1 MGIALFRHPAQNG
14 HGLGPGDGGPGI
26 GPQGPVVGPAA
37 LHDAQLVKGLYRVQ
51 IPRGDVFGIGV
62 GKGDRRIGVQV
73 QSQPV
78 GRHQGKVP
86 PGDVAV
92 GVEIGDVSAGD
103 PGDDAQLTQA
113 GGIGPG
119 PVVGHVR
126 KGVGG
131 GAGEGHGIPGQIAA
145 GVGGGDGDLMAA
157 LAQAGEGGGEGAGGG
172 VPLEGDRLS
181 VNLQGHPIRSQ
192 APLEIVGDLGGCRSP
207 GDGEG
212 DRGRGGVP
220 GVFVGQDH
228 LIQPQGALLGSGQ
241 REAVEGDRPL
251 RDRGADLFPAGK
263 V

>member
-145 GVGGGDGDLMAA
+145 GVGCSCPGRRGW
-157 LAQAGEGGGEGAGGG
+157 
-172 VPLEGDRLS
+172 R
-181 VNLQGHPIRSQ
+181 R
-192 APLEIVGDLGGCRSP
+192 GCRRRRPTGRGQAVRQPSRSSDPQPSPP
-207 GDGEG
+207 GDC
-212 DRGRGGVP
+212 R
-220 GVFVGQDH
+220 
-228 LIQPQGALLGSGQ
+228 
-241 REAVEGDRPL
+241 
-251 RDRGADLFPAGK
+251 
-263 V
+263 